1 MSNQFN
7 NDNNN
12 GKKVTEILSFK
23 TGKPKEPMSRDEARS
38 QEKTRITR
46 RRKISRIIKSAVVG
60 LLFAALATFLL
71 LFVFFKADTIT
82 VTGNNLYPAQT
93 VIEKSGLEEGCN
105 LFAVSEVKTAQR
117 LKKELPYI
125 SDVTLE
131 RKAPS
136 TIIINVTESAEVAA
150 VPFQGAYVLLDSTG
164 KILKT
169 DAILT
174 KDTIPVVSGIELV
187 NPETGST
194 AVFKVE
200 TVTEIKTVPD
210 GEKSEDGKEETTVI
224 TNEID
229 RGKILL
235 TILAVSDKADIR
247 GMTDIDLRDTE
258 NITMKYNGR
267 ITVLL
272 GNANG
277 IEKKLKMA
285 GEALKKLDENSKN
298 SVGVLDA
305 SSEPYTYFKPG
316 STAVK
321 NAAKKNTAKAKKK

>member
-1 MSNQFN
+1 MSNRFK
-7 NDNNN
+7 NDKRNS
-12 GKKVTEILSFK
+12 GKKVTEILSFR
-23 TGKPKEPMSRDEARS
+23 TGKPNEPMSRDEARS
-38 QEKTRITR
+38 LEKTRITR
-46 RRKISRIIKSAVVG
+46 KRKIGRAIKSTVLGLVFAV
-60 LLFAALATFLL
+60 LAAFVL
-71 LFVFFKADTIT
+71 LFVFFRADTIT

-93 VIEKSGLEEGCN
+93 VIEKSGLKEGSN
-105 LFAVSEVKTAQR
+105 IFAVSEVKLAQR

-125 SDVTLE
+125 SEVTLE

-174 KDTIPVVSGIELV
+174 KDTIPVVSGIELI

-210 GEKSEDGKEETTVI
+210 GEKSEDGTEETTVI

-229 RGKILL
+229 RGQILL
-235 TILAVSDKADIR
+235 SILSMTSKTELR
-247 GMTDIDLRDTE
+247 GLTDIDLKDID
-258 NITMKYNGR
+258 NITMKYKGR
-267 ITVLL
+267 IAVLL
-272 GNANG
+272 GNSNR
-277 IEKKLKMA
+277 IESKVKMA
-285 GEALKKLDENSKN
+285 GKALKEIDDNNKN

-316 STAVK
+316 STAFK
-321 NAAKKNTAKAKKK
+321 NALKPKKK